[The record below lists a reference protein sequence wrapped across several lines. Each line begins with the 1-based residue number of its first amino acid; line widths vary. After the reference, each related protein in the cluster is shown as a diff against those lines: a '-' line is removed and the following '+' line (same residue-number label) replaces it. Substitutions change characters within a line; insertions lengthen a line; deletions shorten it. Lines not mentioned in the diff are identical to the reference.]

1 LPSPDKTLFY
11 ATADKKGYGMDEG
24 NSMQRFNACL
34 LCVMLA
40 VIGLSLL
47 GLTVVQA
54 DESSEERLSAIFF
67 KRIAVAPFLVGHRQP
82 NIDEALDDTLS
93 CPINEICVEDP
104 SIQSNAGLML
114 MRMVH
119 AALKRRFDQHVVPL
133 DQVLTAYTGI
143 RLDGAKDSPRT
154 MALQMGESL
163 SADLMLMGT
172 IWRYR
177 DRGTLQGFP
186 DKPASVAF
194 ALYVV
199 ESKTGRQIWRGVFD
213 EAQEIAL
220 RDMAKFTKRIKMGLK
235 WLSAD
240 ELARHGVQEV
250 FRPFPPFIKVEPNA
264 EAKTKEAQ

>member
-1 LPSPDKTLFY
+1 
-11 ATADKKGYGMDEG
+11 ME
-24 NSMQRFNACL
+24 RFNVCL
-34 LCVMLA
+34 PRVMLA
-40 VIGLSLL
+40 VICLLLL
-47 GLTVVQA
+47 GLPIAQA
-54 DESSEERLSAIFF
+54 DEPSEERLPAVFF

-82 NIDEALDDTLS
+82 HMDESLDDTLS
-93 CPINEICVEDP
+93 CPINEVCVEDP
-104 SIQSNAGLML
+104 SIKSNAGPIL

-119 AALKRRFDQHVVPL
+119 AVLKRRFDQHVVPL
-133 DQVLTAYTGI
+133 DQVRTAYTGI

-154 MALQMGESL
+154 MALQMGDSL
-163 SADLMLMGT
+163 SADLMVVGT
-172 IWRYR
+172 VWRYR
-177 DRGTLQGFP
+177 DRGALQGFP

-213 EAQEIAL
+213 MAQEIVL

-250 FRPFPPFIKVEPNA
+250 FRPFPPSIKIEPNA
-264 EAKTKEAQ
+264 DAKTREAQ